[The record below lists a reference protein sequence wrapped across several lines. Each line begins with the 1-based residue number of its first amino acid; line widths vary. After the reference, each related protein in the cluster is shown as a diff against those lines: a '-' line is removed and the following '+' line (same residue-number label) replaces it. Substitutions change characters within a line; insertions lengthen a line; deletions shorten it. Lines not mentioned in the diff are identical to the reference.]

1 MHFENSL
8 KFFLASFEPYSKRYF
23 AKKLKSHKKY
33 PLLIHQFY
41 KDLLDFTVG
50 GKKMRA
56 FLVWLGHQIGGSSR
70 KAQATNKILPIV
82 LAYELVHSFLL
93 IHDDIIDQSA
103 TRRGKLT
110 IHKRYEKLFGP
121 SASLRAREHYGAS
134 QAIIL
139 GDIACFEA
147 FNLVCDSDFSESQK
161 VLCQKKLITTLL
173 ETGYGEALDV
183 EYSYKEAT
191 FEAIWQ
197 MMQAK
202 TAKYS
207 FVGPLT
213 LGAVL
218 AGADKSQINALAK
231 FGLLVG
237 TAFQLQDDFLGVFG
251 NEKILGKSIL
261 SDMRE
266 GKNTILIYKTR
277 EIITSQ
283 DKRELE
289 QLWGKKDAKMAD
301 LKKIRQIIISSG
313 AFDWNQAQK
322 RKLVGEAKVHIQK
335 ITKEPSLRQI
345 LSQLAD
351 FVIERES

>member
-8 KFFLASFEPYSKRYF
+8 KSFLASFEPYATRYF
-23 AKKLKSHKKY
+23 ARKIESCEKY

-41 KDLLDFTVG
+41 KDLSDFTVG
-50 GKKMRA
+50 GKKLRA
-56 FLVWLGHQIGGSSR
+56 YLVWLGYRLWKVTKRQR
-70 KAQATNKILPIV
+70 NKVGEGIKEILPIA
-82 LAYELVHSFLL
+82 LAYELLHSFLL
-93 IHDDIIDQSA
+93 IHDDIIDQSDS
-103 TRRGKLT
+103 RRGKLT
-110 IHKRYEKLFGP
+110 IHKRYEKFFGK
-121 SASLRAREHYGAS
+121 HYGLS

-147 FNLVCDSDFSESQK
+147 FSLVANSDFSESQK
-161 VLCQKKLITTLL
+161 VDCQKKLIFTLL
-173 ETGYGEALDV
+173 ETGYGEALDI
-183 EYSYKEAT
+183 EYSYREAT

-213 LGAVL
+213 LGATL
-218 AGADKSQINALAK
+218 SEASKSQLGSLDK

-289 QLWGKKDAKMAD
+289 RLWAKKDAKMAD

-322 RKLVGEAKVHIQK
+322 KKLVGEAKVHIQK
-335 ITKEPSLRQI
+335 ITEELSLRQI